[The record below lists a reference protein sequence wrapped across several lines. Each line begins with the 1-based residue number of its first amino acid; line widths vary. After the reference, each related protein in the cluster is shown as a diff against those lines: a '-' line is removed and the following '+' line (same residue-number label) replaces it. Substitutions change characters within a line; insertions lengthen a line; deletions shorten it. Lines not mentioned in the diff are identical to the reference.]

1 MTELILSREYHLDS
15 KTVRSAIIKKHFTEH
30 LIKTIIQSA
39 LFFLMGVYFTLNA
52 IYTLDKMSVFL
63 LVVCFAFVL
72 VVLLNPILTANS
84 ESKVFGRGVM
94 FTFNLYKDGIVI
106 DRGANKKTE
115 LPFESISK
123 ALDTD
128 DFLYL
133 ESNNRFFPVPKNVFA
148 DIEVSSITMNLFKN
162 LDERYKNRLKSTNYL
177 NL

>member
-15 KTVRSAIIKKHFTEH
+15 KTVRSALIKKHFTEH
-30 LIKTIIQSA
+30 LVKTIIQAS
-39 LFFLMGVYFTLNA
+39 LFLVMGIYFTLNL
-52 IYTLDKMSVFL
+52 IFTHDSMSIFL
-63 LVVCFAFVL
+63 MVVCFAFVL

-84 ESKVFGRGVM
+84 ESKIFGRGVG
-94 FTFNLYKDGIVI
+94 FTFKLYKDGIVI
-106 DRGANKKTE
+106 DRGADKKTE

-148 DIEVSSITMNLFKN
+148 DIEVSAITKNLFKN
-162 LDERYKNRLKSTNYL
+162 LDERYKNRLKKTNFL
-177 NL
+177 NK

>member
-15 KTVRSAIIKKHFTEH
+15 KTVRSAILKKHYTEH
-30 LIKTIIQSA
+30 LAKTIIQAA
-39 LFFLMGVYFTLNA
+39 LFFLMGVYFTLNL
-52 IYTLDKMSVFL
+52 IFTHDSMSIFL
-63 LVVCFAFVL
+63 LLVCFAFFL

-84 ESKVFGRGVM
+84 EAKVFGRGVM

-106 DRGANKKTE
+106 NRGANKKTE
-115 LPFESISK
+115 LVYESISK

-148 DIEVSSITMNLFKN
+148 DIEVSVITKNLFKN
-162 LDERYKNRLKSTNYL
+162 LDERYKNRLKKTNFL
-177 NL
+177 NI